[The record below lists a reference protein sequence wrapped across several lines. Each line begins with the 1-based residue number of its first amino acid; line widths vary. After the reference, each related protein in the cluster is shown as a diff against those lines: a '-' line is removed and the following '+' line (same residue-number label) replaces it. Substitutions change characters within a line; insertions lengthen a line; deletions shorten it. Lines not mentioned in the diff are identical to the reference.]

1 MSHIIIT
8 PTRGD
13 RPELLKHCIWQVN
26 RFTTSADSHLL
37 VNYAPEKKDKKDLK
51 ERIKYGYDE
60 AVKMGV
66 DWIVIAEDDDWYSQ
80 DYLHSV
86 LLKADTSDFIGCE
99 FSYYYNLVNRT
110 WDKLEH
116 KGRSSLYTT
125 AFRVSA
131 MENFAWHRAD
141 DVFLDINIWNYA
153 KRFRR
158 TFINA
163 GAIGI
168 KHGIGLTGGKGHKT
182 IFRNRD
188 PELKWLEA
196 RVDKES
202 MEFYKSLSL

>member
-1 MSHIIIT
+1 MGHSLITVDRGDRRPLFNHCLNQVSRLTASFDSHIIIN
-8 PTRGD
+8 
-13 RPELLKHCIWQVN
+13 RPPKSFKPDI
-26 RFTTSADSHLL
+26 
-37 VNYAPEKKDKKDLK
+37 K
-51 ERIKYGYDE
+51 ERVHEGYLQ
-60 AVKMGV
+60 AVDKGI
-66 DWIVIAEDDDWYSQ
+66 DWLVMIESDDFYPAE
-80 DYLHSV
+80 YLHRV
-86 LLKADTSDFIGCE
+86 LLHADTSDFIGCE

-131 MENFAWHRAD
+131 MKNFAWHRAD

-182 IFRNRD
+182 IFKNRD

-202 MEFYKSLSL
+202 MEFYKSLQL